1 MKDGEAVD
9 PEDPD
14 ERRREQG
21 MEHDLMQAASDERRD
36 SRQAAARACVA

>member
-1 MKDGEAVD
+1 MEDGEAVD

-21 MEHDLMQAASDERRD
+21 IGPGLGEEDLPV
-36 SRQAAARACVA
+36 RAPA